1 MIENLDD
8 YLIGVSFGV
17 RFRANFSIEDQL
29 GTIADN
35 ILYSPDSYFD
45 SHIFPKALTQP
56 GAKILLNDK
65 TQDYINI
72 DNSNF
77 ILEINFGDTFSFKK
91 DNLPEIIINFEKQI
105 IKGLL
110 KEFSIKQIRRVGFVK
125 RYIFGIETLA
135 NSFIDKTVGETLGGV
150 NDINLNFSKKI
161 PLQEA
166 LVKKDLLDYDNAIFN
181 VIKRADR
188 NEIFMSIDYQTYYD
202 PFLPS
207 TGMIDFKSFIIRAN
221 LFNSNKYLTWLNNNY
236 MELTDGKE

>member
-8 YLIGVSFGV
+8 YLIGVSLGI

-29 GTIADN
+29 GTIADT

-45 SHIFPKALTQP
+45 SEIFPKVITQP
-56 GAKILLNDK
+56 GAKILINDI

-77 ILEINFGDTFSFKK
+77 ILEINFGDKFSFRK
-91 DNLPEIIINFEKQI
+91 DDISEIIFNFEKQI

-110 KEFSIKQIRRVGFVK
+110 KELSIKQIRRIGFVK
-125 RYIFGIETLA
+125 RYVFGIETLA
-135 NSFIDKTVGETLGGV
+135 NSFVDKTVGETLGGV

-166 LVKKDLLDYDNAIFN
+166 LIKKDVLDYDNAIFN

-188 NEIFMSIDYQTYYD
+188 NEIFMSIDYQAYYD

-207 TGMIDFKSFIIRAN
+207 TGMIDFKSFIDRADI
-221 LFNSNKYLTWLNNNY
+221 FNSKKYLTWLNNNY